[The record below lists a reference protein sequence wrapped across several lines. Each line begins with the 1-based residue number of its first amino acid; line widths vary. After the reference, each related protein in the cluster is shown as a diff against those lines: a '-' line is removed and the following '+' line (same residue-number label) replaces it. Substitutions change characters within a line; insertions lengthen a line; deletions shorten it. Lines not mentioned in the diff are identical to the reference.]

1 MNKLREITRYLRS
14 SRKREIWFV
23 VSLALMGMGTIVF
36 VKLIDNYLQQENWIK
51 MDQPVVDWIYSW
63 RSPIVSRLML
73 LITMAG
79 NWQMVLLGTFLIC
92 IILIRS
98 DYWRYLWVLLI
109 TNGTAVTFIELAKTV
124 FERSRPPTETAII
137 QVQSY
142 SFPSGHSYF
151 AGVYYGLITYF
162 WARSLKKW
170 WQRGVVFGL
179 GLTGIILLSFSRV
192 YLGVHWPTD
201 VLAGLASGAVWL
213 LGTIIFLEIE
223 IIFAR
228 ERKTKIKSRKELY
241 GMLGTMGI
249 IWILALGLM
258 YSTQKINAA
267 NLGIK
272 IIRPTMAAVMAEMR
286 TAPAARLR
294 ALVVAE

>member
-228 ERKTKIKSRKELY
+228 ERKTKIKSRRELY

-272 IIRPTMAAVMAEMR
+272 IIRPTVAAVMAEMR